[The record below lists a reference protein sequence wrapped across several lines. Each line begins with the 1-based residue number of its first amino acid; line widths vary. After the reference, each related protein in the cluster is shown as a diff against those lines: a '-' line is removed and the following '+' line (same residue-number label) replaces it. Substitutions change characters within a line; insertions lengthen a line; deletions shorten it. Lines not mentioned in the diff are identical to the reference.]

1 MAKDTEKLI
10 RQLSLISYLM
20 AERRPVTAL
29 EIRANVEGYSGMNE
43 DAFARRF
50 YADRAE
56 LDSLGIELAVDRP
69 VDGLAEQESY
79 SLPPENFYLPA
90 IAFTDAELAA
100 LQTALSLLDGEFA
113 YAEPLRLAL
122 QQISWGR
129 PSPLR
134 APDQRSVAL
143 GITASAGGH
152 DLSQRLVKIDTAI
165 SRRKTITFGY
175 YTMERD
181 AEGDRKVDPYQLLF
195 QGGQFYLVGHA
206 HERDAVRVFRLSRIR
221 GKVAYATKA
230 EHDFQRPDE
239 FDPRVHAN
247 RIYWQFGDAVGDAD
261 IHVADRIAWQIE
273 RHFGRYGSFRDA
285 EDGEGRVFA
294 TPYANARS
302 VISWVLGL
310 GEHARVLGPPELKRE
325 LEERVALLVDRHR
338 GEPEVEV
345 PAAAP
350 MPAAPTPPRLAPNG
364 DGRGEAA
371 IRPERFARLVT
382 LASILIEAGREGRR
396 LAMADVC
403 ERLQISD
410 AELRE
415 DVQVLNVVNFGAGS
429 YILYAEV
436 TADAEIE
443 VDPDAYSDS
452 FARPARLLPIEAKAL
467 VAAID
472 LIGEH
477 IPKGSLA
484 STRSKIVAA
493 LGEDPVEVG
502 LQVAG
507 APGDDPE
514 VARLVSRAIAGRR
527 LLEIEYYKEAED
539 EFSTRTIEPYA
550 LMNGLEGWY
559 VASFDP
565 ARDDVR
571 HFRLDRIKSA
581 TVTDERYEPRAE
593 VDAAADIDGWPRTGE
608 VEASRRARVWV
619 SPERARWAREERT
632 VVAELEDGAVVV
644 ELSFAGT
651 DWLVREVL
659 KEAGDAAVLDPP
671 EAREAVLAAAER
683 LSGVY
688 A

>member
-1 MAKDTEKLI
+1 
-10 RQLSLISYLM
+10 
-20 AERRPVTAL
+20 
-29 EIRANVEGYSGMNE
+29 
-43 DAFARRF
+43 
-50 YADRAE
+50 
-56 LDSLGIELAVDRP
+56 
-69 VDGLAEQESY
+69 
-79 SLPPENFYLPA
+79 
-90 IAFTDAELAA
+90 
-100 LQTALSLLDGEFA
+100 
-113 YAEPLRLAL
+113 
-122 QQISWGR
+122 
-129 PSPLR
+129 
-134 APDQRSVAL
+134 
-143 GITASAGGH
+143 
-152 DLSQRLVKIDTAI
+152 
-165 SRRKTITFGY
+165 
-175 YTMERD
+175 
-181 AEGDRKVDPYQLLF
+181 
-195 QGGQFYLVGHA
+195 
-206 HERDAVRVFRLSRIR
+206 
-221 GKVAYATKA
+221 
-230 EHDFQRPDE
+230 
-239 FDPRVHAN
+239 
-247 RIYWQFGDAVGDAD
+247 
-261 IHVADRIAWQIE
+261 
-273 RHFGRYGSFRDA
+273 
-285 EDGEGRVFA
+285 
-294 TPYANARS
+294 
-302 VISWVLGL
+302 
-310 GEHARVLGPPELKRE
+310 
-325 LEERVALLVDRHR
+325 
-338 GEPEVEV
+338 
-345 PAAAP
+345 
-350 MPAAPTPPRLAPNG
+350 
-364 DGRGEAA
+364 
-371 IRPERFARLVT
+371 
-382 LASILIEAGREGRR
+382 
-396 LAMADVC
+396 MADVC

-436 TADAEIE
+436 TADGEIE

-484 STRSKIVAA
+484 STRKKIVTA

-507 APGDDPE
+507 VPGDDPE

-527 LLEIEYYKEAED
+527 LLAIEYYKEAED
-539 EFSTRTIEPYA
+539 ELSTRTIEPYA
-550 LMNGLEGWY
+550 LMNGREGWY

-581 TVTDERYEPRAE
+581 TVTDERYEPRPE

-632 VVAELEDGAVVV
+632 VVGELGDGAVVV